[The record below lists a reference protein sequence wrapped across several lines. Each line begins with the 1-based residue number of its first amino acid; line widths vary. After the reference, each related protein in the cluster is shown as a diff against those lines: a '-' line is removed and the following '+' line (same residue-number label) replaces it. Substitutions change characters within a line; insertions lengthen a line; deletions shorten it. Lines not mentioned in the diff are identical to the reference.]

1 MNNYCFYIFFI
12 QFSWIIRKY
21 AVSLQQKVIL
31 MAEVIVSI
39 DNNWA
44 IDSIID
50 AIKMLK
56 GVTSAKLWKKETT
69 KSKNFTTKKYST
81 RIEKLQH
88 LCGAGITQDDIN
100 NDSRL
105 AYLLGK

>member
-1 MNNYCFYIFFI
+1 
-12 QFSWIIRKY
+12 
-21 AVSLQQKVIL
+21 

-56 GVTSAKLWKKETT
+56 GVETS
-69 KSKNFTTKKYST
+69 KSQNVTTKKYST

-88 LCGAGITQDDIN
+88 LCGTGITQDDIN

-105 AYLLGK
+105 AYLLSK

>member
-1 MNNYCFYIFFI
+1 M
-12 QFSWIIRKY
+12 
-21 AVSLQQKVIL
+21 QQKVIL

-39 DNNWA
+39 DNNWV

-56 GVTSAKLWKKETT
+56 GVTSAKLWNKETT
-69 KSKNFTTKKYST
+69 KSQNVTTKKYSA
-81 RIEKLQH
+81 RIDKLQH
-88 LCGAGITQDDIN
+88 LCGTSITQDDIN

-105 AYLLGK
+105 AYLLNIS

>member
-1 MNNYCFYIFFI
+1 M
-12 QFSWIIRKY
+12 
-21 AVSLQQKVIL
+21 QQKVIL

-44 IDSIID
+44 IDSVID

-69 KSKNFTTKKYST
+69 KTKNVTTKKYSS
-81 RIEKLQH
+81 RIEKLQL
-88 LCGAGITQDDIN
+88 LCGNGITQDDIN

-105 AYLLGK
+105 AYLLSK

>member
-1 MNNYCFYIFFI
+1 
-12 QFSWIIRKY
+12 
-21 AVSLQQKVIL
+21 

-56 GVTSAKLWKKETT
+56 GVTSAKLWNKETT
-69 KSKNFTTKKYST
+69 KSQNVTNKKYSA

-88 LCGAGITQDDIN
+88 LCGTGITRDDIN

-105 AYLLGK
+105 AYLLSK

>member
-1 MNNYCFYIFFI
+1 
-12 QFSWIIRKY
+12 
-21 AVSLQQKVIL
+21 

-39 DNNWA
+39 DNNGA

-56 GVTSAKLWKKETT
+56 RVTSAKLWKKETT

-81 RIEKLQH
+81 RIEKLQQ
-88 LCGAGITQDDIN
+88 LCGTGITQDDIN

>member
-1 MNNYCFYIFFI
+1 
-12 QFSWIIRKY
+12 
-21 AVSLQQKVIL
+21 

-39 DNNWA
+39 DNNGA

-56 GVTSAKLWKKETT
+56 RVTSAKLWKKETT
-69 KSKNFTTKKYST
+69 KSKNVTTKKYST

-88 LCGAGITQDDIN
+88 LCDTGITQDDIN

-105 AYLLGK
+105 AYLLNIS